1 MSKYH
6 NLNSALNHA
15 AQGVENI
22 IEGQTQTDRFVNVSR
37 NDGGVCINVQ
47 DRETGKHDTEN
58 MTTGAT
64 YSHYD

>member
-6 NLNSALNHA
+6 HLNSALNHA

-22 IEGQTQTDRFVNVSR
+22 IEGHTQTDRFVNESKH
-37 NDGGVCINVQ
+37 DGAACINVQ
-47 DRETGKHDTEN
+47 DRETKEHVTEN